1 MDFSGAKRAGPTG
14 VYIAGSV
21 DIRLM
26 DIRVGGLGEMGVK

>member
-14 VYIAGSV
+14 VYIAGV
-21 DIRLM
+21 RVV